1 MILRLSRLFALLLLS
16 LSWLP
21 GALAQ
26 DSAQTPAQNEI
37 EQAYVAA
44 MKAAT
49 NGPADVAL
57 RDLATIRLSDSY
69 SFVPV
74 AEAAAFMRALGNSTN
89 ESFLGLIVPKQE
101 PFWFVTVNYTDSGHI
116 ADEDAKTWNA
126 DDLLQSLKDGT
137 EVDNK
142 ARAERGIPPF
152 DVVGWAEKPAYD
164 EATHRLVWSI
174 LARDRGTTTAATINY
189 NTYALGRQGYF
200 ELNLVTGED
209 TIGADKKHAGTL
221 LAALDYKLG
230 QRYTDYDASTDRL
243 AEFGLAALI
252 GGAAAKKLGLFA
264 VIGLALAKFW
274 KVILIAVALGGGALT
289 RFFRRKPPQA

>member
-1 MILRLSRLFALLLLS
+1 MTLRLSRLLAFLLVIL
-16 LSWLP
+16 WLP
-21 GALAQ
+21 GAMAQ
-26 DSAQTPAQNEI
+26 DSTQTPAQDEV
-37 EQAYVAA
+37 ERAYVAA

-57 RDLATIRLSDSY
+57 RDLATIRLADSY

-74 AEAAAFMRALGNSTN
+74 AEAAAFMRTLGNSTN
-89 ESFLGLIVPKQE
+89 ENFLGLIVPKQA

-137 EVDNK
+137 EIDNK
-142 ARAERGIPPF
+142 ARAERGIPAF
-152 DVVGWAEKPAYD
+152 NVVGWVEQPAYD

-174 LARDRGTTTAATINY
+174 LGRDSDSTIATINY

-209 TIGADKKHAGTL
+209 TIAEDKKHAGTL
-221 LAALDYKLG
+221 LAALDYKSG

-274 KVILIAVALGGGALT
+274 KVILVAIALGGGVIT

>member
-1 MILRLSRLFALLLLS
+1 MTLRLALLLLS
-16 LSWLP
+16 LLWLP
-21 GALAQ
+21 GAMAQ
-26 DSAQTPAQNEI
+26 DSPQTPAQAEI
-37 EQAYVAA
+37 ERTYVAA
-44 MKAAT
+44 VKAAT

-57 RDLATIRLSDSY
+57 RDLAALRLPDSY
-69 SFVPV
+69 SFIPV
-74 AEAAAFMRALGNSTN
+74 AEASAFMRALGNTTN
-89 ESFLGLIVPKQE
+89 ENFLGLIIPKQD
-101 PFWFVTVNYTDSGHI
+101 PFWFVTVRYTDSGHI

-137 EVDNK
+137 EAANK
-142 ARAERGIPPF
+142 ERIGRGIPAF
-152 DVVGWAEKPAYD
+152 DVIGWAEKPAYD

-174 LARDRGTTTAATINY
+174 LARDRGTTTTATINY

-209 TIGADKKHAGTL
+209 TIADDKKHAGAL

-230 QRYTDYDASTDRL
+230 QRYTDYNASTDRL

-274 KVILIAVALGGGALT
+274 KVILIAIALGGGAIFK
-289 RFFRRKPPQA
+289 FFRRKPPQA